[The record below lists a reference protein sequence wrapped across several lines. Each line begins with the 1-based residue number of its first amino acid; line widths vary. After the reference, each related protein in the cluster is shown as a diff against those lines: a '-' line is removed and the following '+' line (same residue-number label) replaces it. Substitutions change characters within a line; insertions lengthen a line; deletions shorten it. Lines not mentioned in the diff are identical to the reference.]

1 MGQALS
7 SIAHPQLGP
16 PLEQLVAFVSDGSER
31 EQIDA
36 AEKLGVIAQDK
47 FKAREIVRNGGVR
60 PLIRMLTRGNDEG
73 KKRAAKALREVARNK
88 AHQVVISQACGIP
101 PLVELLE
108 TRTPEDVQEEVAAC
122 LGAVAANAQVQ
133 AAIGESGVIP
143 LLVRRLELAGPV
155 LKERLVAL
163 IWNLA
168 YDENNRVALREAGV
182 IPVLIRYL
190 GPDYNNRKALS
201 RVLEV
206 AVGALKIL
214 AENDENKVCIVKE
227 QGIEKLTWLLRNK
240 GTSDSRMRCIDT
252 LGRLGEL
259 QESTMIFAEREVIE
273 AMLTLNDDMNNRM
286 LYAIANAL
294 ELIAWSD
301 ENRRMIIAAGGVR
314 TLSHMLQRGPQELKA
329 KAASALYLLASRPEG
344 REAMTKDSAIESLI
358 KDMYSHSEAV
368 QLEGMRCLEA
378 ALRWPRNQK
387 LFFRHQG
394 LLPAIDMLS
403 LSLSKAGK
411 AKAAG
416 ILQCVAAMPSNIPEI
431 IRLGGIKP
439 LADLLEEGNMEAQV
453 KALGALSSIALDPKY
468 HIHLYRA
475 GALVLLVPWIDRGN
489 FDGRAAATNAI
500 ALLAKEALYCK
511 EMMDAGAL
519 PKLTA
524 LVCAEGGTNE
534 SNAAACKAIG
544 AVAMTTGCREEI
556 AKAGIIPGVVTLLKE
571 AELEVKKEAAVCLW
585 SLALHDVCRSFIEK
599 EGGVAA
605 LVKVLEIHIDKPEKL
620 DDDSE
625 SDEDFDDDDEDADTA
640 STDTDPVE
648 IEYKENY
655 TVLMAAKAN
664 CAGSLATLAL
674 SPEGRIAIGRAG
686 GVKALTRLLVEGSN
700 KARAKAA
707 GALSNLA
714 ADPNLRVEIGEVGAI
729 LPLVRL
735 LDLNS
740 DLESRAKAKG
750 ALWNLALDAGNRH
763 AIASAG
769 AIRPLVV
776 LMHRGDDEP
785 KAKTAGTLWNLAVS
799 AENQVA
805 IVKAGAVRP
814 LVDLLVNTFLEDAR
828 VCSAG
833 ALWNLALTAEG
844 RTEIRNCNG
853 VDALLGVV
861 RRCSGVAQATAAGA
875 LRNLMADPRSCAT
888 ISSAGTLPGLDQSGK
903 TSGIEARLVRMSPS

>member
-1 MGQALS
+1 MGQV
-7 SIAHPQLGP
+7 IGHPQMGP
-16 PLEQLVAFVSDGSER
+16 PLEQLVAYVSDGSER

-36 AEKLGVIAQDK
+36 ATRLGTLGQDK

-60 PLIRMLTRGNDEG
+60 PLIRMLTRGSEEG

-108 TRTPEDVQEEVAAC
+108 TRAPEDVQEEVAAC

-143 LLVRRLELAGPV
+143 LLVRRLELSGPV

-168 YDENNRVALREAGV
+168 YDDNNRVALREAGA

-240 GTSDSRMRCIDT
+240 GSAESRVRCIDT

-259 QESTMIFAEREVIE
+259 QESTIIFAERDVIE
-273 AMLTLNDDMNNRM
+273 AILTLNDDMNNRM
-286 LYAIANAL
+286 AYAIANAL
-294 ELIAWSD
+294 ELIAWSE
-301 ENRRMIIAAGGVR
+301 ENRRMIIQAGGIR
-314 TLSHMLQRGPQELKA
+314 ALSQMLQKGPQELKA
-329 KAASALYLLASRPEG
+329 KAAAALCLLAHVLDG
-344 REAMTKDSAIESLI
+344 RESMTRDSTILSLI
-358 KDMYSHSEAV
+358 KDMYSHGEAV
-368 QLEGMRCLEA
+368 QVEGMRCLEV
-378 ALRWPRNQK
+378 ALRWPRNMR
-387 LFFRHQG
+387 LFFRHGG
-394 LLPAIDMLS
+394 LLPTIDMLS
-403 LSLSKAGK
+403 QSATKAGK

-416 ILQCVAAMPSNIPEI
+416 ILQCIAAVPKYRPEI
-431 IRLGGIKP
+431 IRLGGVKP
-439 LADLLEEGNMEAQV
+439 LADLLEEGSMEAQV
-453 KALGALSSIALDPKY
+453 KALGALSSLALEKKY

-475 GALVLLVPWIDRGN
+475 GALVLFVPWIDRGN
-489 FDGRAAATNAI
+489 FDGRAAATNAV
-500 ALLAKEALYCK
+500 ALLAKEQLYCK
-511 EMMDAGAL
+511 EITDAGAL
-519 PKLTA
+519 PKLMS
-524 LVCAEGGTNE
+524 LVCSEGGTNE
-534 SNAAACKAIG
+534 SNAAACKALA
-544 AVAMTTGCREEI
+544 AVAMTTGSRTEI
-556 AKAGIIPGVVTLLKE
+556 AQAGIIPTVVTLLRE
-571 AELEVKKEAAVCLW
+571 ADLDVKKEAAACLW
-585 SLALHDVCRSFIEK
+585 SLALDDMCRVVVEK
-599 EGGVAA
+599 EGGVVA
-605 LVKVLEIHIDKPEKL
+605 LVKVLGIALDPPEKL
-620 DDDSE
+620 DMDSDSDD
-625 SDEDFDDDDEDADTA
+625 DFVDDEDDDAE
-640 STDTDPVE
+640 SVVTDPE
-648 IEYKENY
+648 EEEYKRDF
-655 TVLMAAKAN
+655 TLLMDAKAN

-686 GVKALTRLLVEGSN
+686 GVKGLTRLLVEGTN
-700 KARAKAA
+700 IARAKAA

-729 LPLVRL
+729 LPLVRM

-740 DLESRAKAKG
+740 DLEGRAKAKG

-763 AIASAG
+763 AIANAG

-776 LMHRGDDEP
+776 LMHRGEDEP

-814 LVDLLVNTFLEDAR
+814 LVELLVNTFLEDAR

-844 RTEIRNCNG
+844 RTEIRNCQG

-903 TSGIEARLVRMSPS
+903 TSGIEARLVRMTP